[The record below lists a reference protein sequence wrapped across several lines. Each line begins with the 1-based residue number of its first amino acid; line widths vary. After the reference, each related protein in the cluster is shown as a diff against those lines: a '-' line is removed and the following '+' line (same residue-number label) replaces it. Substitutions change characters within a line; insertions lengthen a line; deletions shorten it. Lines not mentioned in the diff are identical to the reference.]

1 MSDNEFDM
9 GSLEEAMKNLQNA
22 FSQGLSAMNQAGQE
36 AAEDMNPD
44 YRIIVDAELTA
55 NVEGRNYINNVHLEF
70 LAELSSVLDA
80 ETGDIGALLAG
91 LGIDLSEEESGQ
103 VAEQL
108 GKPRVIAVL
117 DSFEQKQL
125 ELHSSDGKI
134 DTGINEN
141 GNMLITL
148 EDEKLHFSFNSVV
161 ALPEIQ
167 TQKELYYAIPS
178 QQIMEENIVLPLEN
192 RNETLSFSWEEKD
205 KDGLKV
211 SGQLRLEEL

>member
-1 MSDNEFDM
+1 MSDNEFDL
-9 GSLEEAMKNLQNA
+9 GSLEEAMNNLQNA
-22 FSQGLSAMNQAGQE
+22 FSQGLSAMNQAGEE
-36 AAEDMNPD
+36 ATEDMDPD
-44 YRIIVDAELTA
+44 HRIIVDAELKA

-70 LAELSSVLDA
+70 LAELNSILDA

-91 LGIDLSEEESGQ
+91 LGVDLSEEESGQ
-103 VAEQL
+103 VADQL
-108 GKPRVIAVL
+108 GKPRVIAAL

-125 ELHSSDGKI
+125 DLYSSDGKI

-192 RNETLSFSWEEKD
+192 RNETIRFSWEEKD

>member
-1 MSDNEFDM
+1 MSDNEFDL

-22 FSQGLSAMNQAGQE
+22 FSQGLSAMNQAGEE
-36 AAEDMNPD
+36 ATEDMDPD
-44 YRIIVDAELTA
+44 HRIIVDAELKA

-70 LAELSSVLDA
+70 LAELNSILDA

-91 LGIDLSEEESGQ
+91 LGVDLSEEESGQ
-103 VAEQL
+103 VADQL
-108 GKPRVIAVL
+108 GKPRVIAAL

-125 ELHSSDGKI
+125 DLYSSDGKI

-192 RNETLSFSWEEKD
+192 RNETIRFSWEEKD